1 MHEAAFRLGER
12 LAFERTS
19 WSYRRE
25 DQWAV
30 IGGNGSGK
38 SLFLEAVR
46 GTLPM
51 VQGEM
56 SYHFRRPAGFSH
68 EEAISLVSFEDRKL
82 DVHHMVMQSRWN
94 SLEDHGSL
102 RVRDFLAYERAM
114 DMNPFEVTNRHAH
127 ERRAFDRRVAR
138 AIRLLK
144 IGPLLERLVISLSHG
159 ERQKLQIARGLSRPL
174 RLLLLDEP
182 FSGLDAASRDSF
194 RETLEHLMT
203 SGLHVLIATT
213 RPEDLPSSI
222 THILELNRLRVV
234 SQRTHHRQKPG
245 KRMLRG
251 IGSLSPGIK
260 PRPYPA
266 STTPP
271 VVRLEKVAV
280 NYGEVKVLENISWTI
295 REGDRWALLGR
306 NGSGKSTLLGLI
318 TGDHPQAYVN
328 NVEVFG
334 KRRGEGDSV
343 WETKK
348 HIGLVSPEVHLH
360 FDGECSCF
368 DVVASGFYDSVGLF
382 ERPTVRERERVRS
395 WLARLRLR
403 CGAEAFSSRSLG
415 EQRMVLIARAM
426 VKEPR
431 LLILD
436 EPCQG
441 MDSRHRK
448 LVMQTVDQI
457 ARSHQATILYVTHRQ
472 DEIPGS
478 IDKELRLP

>member
-1 MHEAAFRLGER
+1 MREAAFRLGER
-12 LAFERTS
+12 LAFEKTS
-19 WSYRRE
+19 WSYGRQQ
-25 DQWAV
+25 QWAV
-30 IGGNGSGK
+30 IGANGSGK

-46 GTLPM
+46 GTLPI
-51 VQGEM
+51 VHGDM
-56 SYHFRRPAGFSH
+56 SYHFRPPAGFSH
-68 EEAISLVSFEDRKL
+68 EEAISQVCFEDRKL

-94 SLEDHGSL
+94 SIEEHESL
-102 RVRDFLAYERAM
+102 RVLDFLSYERAM
-114 DMNPFEVTNRHAH
+114 DVNSFEVTNRHAH

-159 ERQKLQIARGLSRPL
+159 ERQKLQIARALSRPL

-182 FSGLDAASRDSF
+182 FAGLDAASRDSF
-194 RETLEHLMT
+194 RETLERLMT
-203 SGLHVLIATT
+203 SGLNVLIATT
-213 RPEDLPSSI
+213 RPEDLPSTI
-222 THILELNRLRVV
+222 THVLELKGLRVI
-234 SQRTHHRQKPG
+234 SQRTHHRREPG
-245 KRMLRG
+245 TRILRRVG
-251 IGSLSPGIK
+251 PITSGLK
-260 PRPYPA
+260 LRPSQA

-271 VVRLEKVAV
+271 LVKLRNVAV
-280 NYGEVKVLENISWTI
+280 NYGDVKVLENVSWTI
-295 REGDRWALLGR
+295 NEGDRWAVVGR

-328 NVEVFG
+328 EVEVFG

-360 FDGECSCF
+360 FDSECSCF
-368 DVVASGFYDSVGLF
+368 DVVASGFYDSVGLYQ
-382 ERPTVRERERVRS
+382 RPTARQRARVRT

-403 CGAEAFSSRSLG
+403 CEAEPFCSRSLG

-441 MDSRHRK
+441 MDASHRK
-448 LVMQTVDQI
+448 LVMRTVDGI
-457 ARSHQATILYVTHRQ
+457 ARSHKGTIIYVTHRQ

-478 IDKELRLP
+478 IDKELRLA